1 MRIAFFGGSFD
12 PPHCGHLAV
21 ARAAQRALA
30 LDKVLFA
37 PVALQPLKP
46 SGASASFE
54 DRVAMTELA
63 IAGKPNFEVSL
74 ADAPEASDSDLPNY
88 TIDTLTRLR
97 AKLPA
102 DAHLFLLL
110 GADSLITLPHWHRAA
125 EILFLADLIVASRPD
140 QDLSDLS
147 ACMPAGITL
156 TREPDNQS
164 SGNQYRLENGRGQ
177 RAHLTILPDLQ
188 YEVSATQVRESIR
201 DDGKDSAP
209 SIPEAVLQYIERH
222 QLYK

>member
-1 MRIAFFGGSFD
+1 MRISFFGGSFD

-21 ARAAQRALA
+21 ARAAQQALA

-54 DRVAMTELA
+54 DRVAMTRLA
-63 IAGKPNFEVSL
+63 IAGEPNFEVSL
-74 ADAPEASDSDLPNY
+74 ADAPDVSGSDLPNY

-97 AKLPA
+97 ARLPA
-102 DAHLFLLL
+102 DARLYLLL
-110 GADSLITLPHWHRAA
+110 GADSLIMLPHWHRAA
-125 EILFLADLIVASRPD
+125 EVPFLADLIVASRPD
-140 QDLSDLS
+140 QDLSDLT

-156 TREPDNQS
+156 TRVAD
-164 SGNQYRLENGRGQ
+164 NQYRLENPSGLQ
-177 RAHLTILPDLQ
+177 AQLILLPDLQ
-188 YEVSATQVRESIR
+188 YEISATQLRESIR
-201 DDGKDSAP
+201 DDWKGGAP

>member
-1 MRIAFFGGSFD
+1 MRIGFFGGSFD

-21 ARAAQRALA
+21 ARAAQQALA

-54 DRVAMTELA
+54 DRVAMARLA
-63 IAGKPNFEVSL
+63 IAGEPNFEVSL
-74 ADAPEASDSDLPNY
+74 ADAPDLSGSDVPNY

-97 AKLPA
+97 AKLPS
-102 DAHLFLLL
+102 DARLYLLL
-110 GADSLITLPHWHRAA
+110 GADSLITLPHWHHAA
-125 EILFLADLIVASRPD
+125 EVPFLADLIVASRPD
-140 QDLSDLS
+140 QDLSDLT

-156 TREPDNQS
+156 TRS
-164 SGNQYRLENGRGQ
+164 AGNQYRLENPSGLHAQ
-177 RAHLTILPDLQ
+177 LILLPDLQ
-188 YEVSATQVRESIR
+188 YEISATQLRESIR
-201 DDGKDSAP
+201 DDWKDGAP